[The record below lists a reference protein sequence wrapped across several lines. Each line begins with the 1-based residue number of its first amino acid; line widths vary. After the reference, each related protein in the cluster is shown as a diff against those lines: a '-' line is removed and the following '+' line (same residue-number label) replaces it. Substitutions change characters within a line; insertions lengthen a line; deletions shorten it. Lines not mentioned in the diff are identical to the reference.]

1 MQLAEVSIRRPVF
14 ATVLSLLIVLIGAV
28 SFNRL
33 TVREYPKIDEPVVTV
48 SVRYAGASAEVIETQ
63 VTKPLEDSIAG
74 IDGVDVITSISR
86 ADQGQIS
93 VRFRLEKDADS
104 AAAEVRDRTSRVRN
118 RLPQSIDEP
127 VIAKVEADAFPV
139 IQLAF
144 SSETLTPLQINDLVN
159 RIVKPRLQTVTGV
172 ADVRIFGERKYA
184 MRVWLDTDKLASYR
198 LTTQDVE
205 DAIRR
210 SNLELPAGR
219 IESQQREFSVTS
231 QTDLLRPAQFG
242 DITIKNVNG
251 FSVKVRDVA
260 RVQEGAADERTAVR
274 LNGRSAVA
282 VGVIRQATANP
293 LDLSRGVQDAIP
305 QLKNDLPSDV
315 VIDIANDNSVFIDR
329 SVKNVYSTIA
339 EAVVLVALVIF
350 VFLRTLRASII
361 PIITIPV
368 SLVGTF
374 ALMALAGFT
383 INTLT
388 LLALVLAIGLVVDDA
403 IVMLENIYR
412 HIEEGMDPFS
422 AGIKGAREIGFA
434 IITMTAT
441 LVAVY
446 APLAFTPGRTGRLF
460 VEFALALAGAVVVSG
475 FVALTLTPML
485 CTKLLRHNPNP
496 NRFDSTMEKVLTSVS
511 DSYGRLLRW
520 IVTTR
525 WTAAGGTG
533 DAASVSQQH
542 WGNRIRGAVFQ
553 ARWIVIGVMLL
564 SALSIFFIF
573 PSMKQ
578 ELSPMEDRGVV
589 LANVTAPDG
598 ATLDYTNRY
607 AQQLEKMGQPFK
619 EFDRIFANVGNPT
632 VAQASVVYRTV
643 DWNDRQRS
651 TMDIARE
658 LQPKFN
664 ALPGVNVFSIT
675 PPSLGQGFRERPLNF
690 VIQTSDSYQ
699 NLNAVVRQMLD
710 EIAKNPGIVSPDVD
724 LRLNKPELRI
734 EVERDKAAD
743 LGVTVEV
750 VAKAIETLLGG
761 RNVTRYKR
769 DAEQYDVVVQTEASG
784 RSTPEDIDRIY
795 VRGRNDAM
803 IPLSALVKVR
813 ESVSP
818 RELNHFGQ
826 RRSVSITASLAGDYS
841 LGEALT
847 FMNQTAAKVLKTGYS
862 TDLNGTSREF
872 RNSQGALAV
881 VFVLALVFI
890 FLVLAAQFES
900 FVDPLV
906 IMLSVPLSMIGALLA
921 LKWTG
926 GSLNVYSQI
935 GLITLV
941 GLITKHGILIVEFT
955 NQLRG
960 QGMEMIDAVVKAATQ
975 RLRPIMMTTGAMVLG
990 ALPLA
995 LAKGAGAE
1003 SRMQIGWVI
1012 VGGMS
1017 LGTLLTVFVV
1027 PTMYTLFARS
1037 KVPGANKAEASDG
1050 PATHAQHGG
1059 APAVHAHG
1067 DLVAK

>member
-48 SVRYAGASAEVIETQ
+48 SVRYAGASAEVIESQ

-118 RLPQSIDEP
+118 RLPQAIEEP

-144 SSETLTPLQINDLVN
+144 SSDSMTPLQINDLVN

-231 QTDLLRPAQFG
+231 QTDLLKPAQFG
-242 DITIKNVNG
+242 EIVIKTVNG
-251 FSVKVRDVA
+251 FSVRVRDVA
-260 RVQEGAADERTAVR
+260 RVEEGAADERTAVR
-274 LNGRSAVA
+274 LNGRPAVG

-293 LDLSRGVQDAIP
+293 LDLSRGVQDVIP
-305 QLKNDLPSDV
+305 KLKADLPPDV
-315 VIDIANDNSVFIDR
+315 LIDIANDNSVFIDR
-329 SVKNVYSTIA
+329 SVKNVYRTIF
-339 EAVVLVALVIF
+339 EAVLLVALVIF

-368 SLVGTF
+368 SLIGTF

-403 IVMLENIYR
+403 IVMLENIFR

-485 CTKLLRHNPNP
+485 CTVLLKHNPKP
-496 NRFDSTMEKVLTSVS
+496 NRFDRTMERVLTGISER
-511 DSYGRLLRW
+511 YGALLRW
-520 IVTTR
+520 IVTAR
-525 WTAAGGTG
+525 FQSPAHDRSIGQRVKGF
-533 DAASVSQQH
+533 
-542 WGNRIRGAVFQ
+542 VFQ
-553 ARWIVIGVMLL
+553 ARWIVVAVMLVSGAAIVL
-564 SALSIFFIF
+564 VF
-573 PSMKQ
+573 PTMKQ
-578 ELSPMEDRGVV
+578 ELSPMEDRGVI
-589 LANVTAPDG
+589 LASVNAPDG
-598 ATLDYTNRY
+598 STLDYTNRY
-607 AQQLEKMGQPFK
+607 AQALEKMGQPFK

-643 DWNDRQRS
+643 DWEDRSRS
-651 TMDIARE
+651 TMDMARE
-658 LQPKFN
+658 LQPRFN
-664 ALPGVNVFSIT
+664 ALPGVTAFSIT

-699 NLNAVVRQMLD
+699 NLNAVVRRMLD
-710 EIAKNPGIVSPDVD
+710 EMAKNPGIVSPDVD

-743 LGVTVEV
+743 LGVSVEV

-769 DAEQYDVVVQTEASG
+769 DAEQYDVVVQTQASG
-784 RSTPEDIDRIY
+784 RSTPEDIERIH

-803 IPLSALVKVR
+803 IPLSSLVNVR

-826 RRSVSITASLAGDYS
+826 RRSVSITASLAPDYS
-841 LGEALT
+841 LGEALG
-847 FMNQTAAKVLKTGYS
+847 FMDQTAAKVLKTGYS

-872 RNSQGALAV
+872 RNSQGALAI

-921 LKWTG
+921 LKWSG

-960 QGMEMIDAVVKAATQ
+960 QGMEMIDALVKASSQ

-995 LAKGAGAE
+995 LAHGAGAE
-1003 SRMQIGWVI
+1003 SRIQIGWVI

-1027 PTMYTLFARS
+1027 PTMYALFAR
-1037 KVPGANKAEASDG
+1037 KVIPGANKTVAKEQ
-1050 PATHAQHGG
+1050 PE
-1059 APAVHAHG
+1059 APAAHPE
-1067 DLVAK
+1067 LVAK